1 MKVLNQK
8 NKTIVLRG
16 VMASGVSDSNS
27 KENEN
32 AYYHNLY
39 SVIKKIREFT
49 HCSNLPFIFATIPKQ
64 SEQFSTIINT
74 AHFKLSKKIPIY

>member
-1 MKVLNQK
+1 MRELEDKYHSAMKVLNQK

-16 VMASGVSDSNS
+16 VLWHQGESDSNS

-39 SVIKKIREFT
+39 SVIKK
-49 HCSNLPFIFATIPKQ
+49 
-64 SEQFSTIINT
+64 NT
-74 AHFKLSKKIPIY
+74 RIYSL